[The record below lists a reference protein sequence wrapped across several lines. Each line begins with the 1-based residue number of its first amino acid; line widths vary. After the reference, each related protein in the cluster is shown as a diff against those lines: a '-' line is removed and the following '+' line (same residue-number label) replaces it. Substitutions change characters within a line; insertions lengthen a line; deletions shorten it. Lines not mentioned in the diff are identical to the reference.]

1 MENVTI
7 ISHLTP
13 EEWKRSWQAKVVE
26 DTKENMRAYQQSTCY
41 WGHFT
46 GDRDFIIC
54 HHKEYEIKGMS
65 LSLYFNGHL
74 EEDEKGCRITGKF
87 GKKLSA
93 NIFLAMGAVLCIV
106 ALFSAMVKADYE
118 VLFVSA
124 VLLVILMLC
133 YFTKPQKGKQRILK
147 MLEKISFD
155 DAFHGKGVAHKK
167 AKKKKRTMKEKAF
180 VEAVTEE

>member
-1 MENVTI
+1 
-7 ISHLTP
+7 
-13 EEWKRSWQAKVVE
+13 
-26 DTKENMRAYQQSTCY
+26 
-41 WGHFT
+41 
-46 GDRDFIIC
+46 
-54 HHKEYEIKGMS
+54 
-65 LSLYFNGHL
+65 
-74 EEDEKGCRITGKF
+74 
-87 GKKLSA
+87 
-93 NIFLAMGAVLCIV
+93 MGAVLCIV

-133 YFTKPQKGKQRILK
+133 YFTTPQKGKQRILK

-155 DAFHGKGVAHKK
+155 DAFHGKGVVHKK